1 MKRVVWG
8 AAIISLTAAS
18 MGSAQSRTLVRGRI
32 VDQAGQPLAGAE
44 VLLEYLGSTPR
55 TLTTTSNEKGEYV
68 QVGLRPGS
76 YRITFQMEGYT
87 GGTIDRRVS
96 GQTQLPEYRM
106 VPAIAPLP
114 TPSPVDE
121 TGDETGAAAKQ
132 AFARGI
138 DLTRAGS
145 YDEALRAFEEVI
157 ELSADPAAAHYNR
170 GFIFIQRQ
178 DWEAAEASLERAL
191 ELDADYADAKLA
203 LSKLYQDTGRASEA
217 LALMNAAAGD
227 ESGDAR
233 VHFNRGVFNLN
244 AGNTAEALAAFQ
256 RAEELDPGMP
266 EVQFHLG
273 TLAVGQGKID
283 EAVERLER
291 YLSMSPE
298 AGQNK
303 ATAAGLLQAL
313 KK

>member
-8 AAIISLTAAS
+8 AAILSLTAAS
-18 MGSAQSRTLVRGRI
+18 MGSAQTRTLVRGRI

-68 QVGLRPGS
+68 QVGLRPGP
-76 YRITFQMEGYT
+76 YRITFQLEGYT

-106 VPAIAPLP
+106 LPLIAPP
-114 TPSPVDE
+114 PPPPPAPVDE
-121 TGDETGAAAKQ
+121 TRATAKQ
-132 AFARGI
+132 AFGRGI

-157 ELSADPAAAHYNR
+157 ELSPDLAEAHYNK

-178 DWEAAEASLERAL
+178 DWQAAESSLEKAI

-227 ESGDAR
+227 ESVDAR

-244 AGNTAEALAAFQ
+244 AGNTTEALVAFR

-291 YLSMSPE
+291 YLSTSPE
-298 AGQNK
+298 AGQDK
-303 ATAAGLLQAL
+303 ATAEGLLQAL